1 MRILGNTGMELHD
14 AEEAMRMRRI
24 LAGDIRKES
33 TNQGAQL
40 LDFTDIQRVMQ
51 VQSPTYTPTQEFHQ
65 WRR

>member
-1 MRILGNTGMELHD
+1 MNSHISISMRILGNTGMELHD

-40 LDFTDIQRVMQ
+40 LDFYR
-51 VQSPTYTPTQEFHQ
+51 Y
-65 WRR
+65 